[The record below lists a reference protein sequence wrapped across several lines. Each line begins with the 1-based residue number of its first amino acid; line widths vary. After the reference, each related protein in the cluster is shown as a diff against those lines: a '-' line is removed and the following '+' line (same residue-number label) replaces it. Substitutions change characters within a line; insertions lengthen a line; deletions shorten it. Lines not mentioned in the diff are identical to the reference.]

1 MSRWSSPL
9 AGPTSPSLFAPPT
22 QCPSCGGHSLVTTA
36 KVPSAESY
44 WRCDGCGEVW
54 NDSRR
59 TESSRPSPSR
69 STARFWS

>member
-1 MSRWSSPL
+1 MSRWNSS
-9 AGPTSPSLFAPPT
+9 PTSPTPPAVFAAPT
-22 QCPSCGGHSLVTTA
+22 QCPSCGGQSLVTTA

-59 TESSRPSPSR
+59 TQSTWPSPSR
-69 STARFWS
+69 STARAWS

>member
-1 MSRWSSPL
+1 MSHWSSPP
-9 AGPTSPSLFAPPT
+9 AGPTSSTLFAPPT
-22 QCPSCGGHSLVTTA
+22 RCPSCGGQSIVTTA

-54 NDSRR
+54 NDARR
-59 TESSRPSPSR
+59 TQSTRPSPSR